1 MGLAT
6 CRKRLTF
13 NGIWML
19 STRTIRLPRIRL
31 GMTCQPSERL
41 VRTLYTSQASVPL
54 HLAARASLT
63 GSPDK
68 GKRKPKVKRSA
79 LQREQTLQAKSREN
93 AGFNRGTQSA
103 IATLPSGE
111 QIVLMLP
118 AKRRRGS
125 KYAGGLS

>member
-1 MGLAT
+1 MPKAINIQRYLDAFHPDHTLAT
-6 CRKRLTF
+6 YTLGDDLPAKQATGPDIVHKTSKRVA
-13 NGIWML
+13 
-19 STRTIRLPRIRL
+19 S
-31 GMTCQPSERL
+31 PSSIGKL
-41 VRTLYTSQASVPL
+41 DGA
-54 HLAARASLT
+54 
-63 GSPDK
+63 PDK
-68 GKRKPKVKRSA
+68 GKRKPKKWRAA
-79 LQREQTLQAKSREN
+79 LQHQQTLKTKSREN

>member
-1 MGLAT
+1 MPKAINIQRYLDAFHPDHTLAT
-6 CRKRLTF
+6 YTLGDDIPAKRAAGPDLVHKPSKRAASPS
-13 NGIWML
+13 
-19 STRTIRLPRIRL
+19 ST
-31 GMTCQPSERL
+31 GK
-41 VRTLYTSQASVPL
+41 
-54 HLAARASLT
+54 LA

-103 IATLPSGE
+103 IATLPNGE

-125 KYAGGLS
+125 KYSGGLS

>member
-1 MGLAT
+1 MPKAINIQRYLDAFHPDHTLAT
-6 CRKRLTF
+6 YTLGDDIPAKRAAGPDLVHKPSKRDASPS
-13 NGIWML
+13 
-19 STRTIRLPRIRL
+19 ST
-31 GMTCQPSERL
+31 GK
-41 VRTLYTSQASVPL
+41 
-54 HLAARASLT
+54 LA

-68 GKRKPKVKRSA
+68 GKRKPKVKRSM

-111 QIVLMLP
+111 QIILMLP

-125 KYAGGLS
+125 KYSGGLS

>member
-1 MGLAT
+1 MPKAINIQRYLDAFHPDHTLAT
-6 CRKRLTF
+6 YTLGDDIPAKRAAGPDLVHKPSKRAASPS
-13 NGIWML
+13 
-19 STRTIRLPRIRL
+19 ST
-31 GMTCQPSERL
+31 GK
-41 VRTLYTSQASVPL
+41 
-54 HLAARASLT
+54 LA

-68 GKRKPKVKRSA
+68 GKRKPKVKRSM

-111 QIVLMLP
+111 QIILMLP

-125 KYAGGLS
+125 KYSGGLS

>member
-1 MGLAT
+1 MPKAINIQRYLDAFHPDHTLAT
-6 CRKRLTF
+6 YTLGDDIPAKRAAGPDLVHKPSKRAASPS
-13 NGIWML
+13 
-19 STRTIRLPRIRL
+19 ST
-31 GMTCQPSERL
+31 GK
-41 VRTLYTSQASVPL
+41 
-54 HLAARASLT
+54 LA

-103 IATLPSGE
+103 IATLPNGE

>member
-1 MGLAT
+1 MPKAINIQRYLDAFHPDHTLAT
-6 CRKRLTF
+6 YTLGDDIPAKRAAGPDLVHKPSKRAASPS
-13 NGIWML
+13 
-19 STRTIRLPRIRL
+19 ST
-31 GMTCQPSERL
+31 GK
-41 VRTLYTSQASVPL
+41 
-54 HLAARASLT
+54 LA

-111 QIVLMLP
+111 QIILMLP

-125 KYAGGLS
+125 KYLGGLS

>member
-1 MGLAT
+1 MPRAINIQRYLDAFHPGHSLAT
-6 CRKRLTF
+6 YTLGDDMPAKQATGPDLVHKPSKRTQSPS
-13 NGIWML
+13 
-19 STRTIRLPRIRL
+19 ST
-31 GMTCQPSERL
+31 GK
-41 VRTLYTSQASVPL
+41 
-54 HLAARASLT
+54 LA

-68 GKRKPKVKRSA
+68 GKRKPKVKRST
-79 LQREQTLQAKSREN
+79 LQREQTIQAKSREN

>member
-1 MGLAT
+1 MPKAINIQRYLDAFHPDHT
-6 CRKRLTF
+6 
-13 NGIWML
+13 L
-19 STRTIRLPRIRL
+19 STYTLGEDLPAKQATGPAIVHK
-31 GMTCQPSERL
+31 PSKRA
-41 VRTLYTSQASVPL
+41 ASP
-54 HLAARASLT
+54 SSTGKLT
-63 GSPDK
+63 GAPDK

-79 LQREQTLQAKSREN
+79 LQREQTMQAKSRTN
-93 AGFNRGTQSA
+93 AGFDRGKQAA

>member
-19 STRTIRLPRIRL
+19 SIQTIRLPRIRL
-31 GMTCQPSERL
+31 GMTYQPSERL
-41 VRTLYTSQASVPL
+41 VRTLYTSQASVHASPSSTGK
-54 HLAARASLT
+54 LA

-103 IATLPSGE
+103 IATLPNGE